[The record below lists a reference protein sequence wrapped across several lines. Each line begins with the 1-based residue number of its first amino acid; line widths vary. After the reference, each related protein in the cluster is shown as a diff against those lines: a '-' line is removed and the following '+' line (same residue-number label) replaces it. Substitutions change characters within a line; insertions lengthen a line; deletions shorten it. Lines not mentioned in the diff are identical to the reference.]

1 MIINNVSSSINSRN
15 YYKNKNIST
24 QSVKISTYP
33 YTVPFCGIKET
44 WDSLKKKTSGFWD
57 SFSKDEKPQ
66 ISEEE
71 AQFIEDYQKEES
83 AIKSKYEDK
92 IADIKDGFW
101 DGFINISE
109 RRRSKLREKMND
121 ELSVAHKYQ
130 DYFEKRENEVIELK
144 QKFLELA
151 KELNFSKEVIAN
163 FEAMQA
169 ASLKRREI
177 DERRK
182 SLGENFGF
190 HKIGGY
196 ETEKMALRANF
207 IDKLDDE
214 KAGKLLDVVLPN
226 AILFYGPTG
235 CGKTTFAEAFAQE
248 ADCAYE
254 LISCRGSQEFKEQQL
269 ISQLYGDDD
278 DIGVLEKAERRFKKT
293 NKRTIILIDE
303 FDRFFGRNVSSK
315 FINGLKVLLND
326 CSERSHVTFFL
337 TTNNP
342 QKIPYELRNS
352 HRAGIKINLDPPNR
366 QNVVMVIEHYLRN
379 SQVEDLNYALIL
391 DKLFKYAPDSV
402 YSNSH
407 IKTIC
412 EIATDRIKPMGQPLT
427 TQMFLQAIDEF
438 ENQEDNKD
446 LCRINKQYLLQ
457 YEDDKKK
464 V

>member
-1 MIINNVSSSINSRN
+1 MLINNVSNNINSK
-15 YYKNKNIST
+15 YYYQNKDTNK
-24 QSVKISTYP
+24 QSVKISTSS

-44 WDSLKKKTSGFWD
+44 WDTVKKKTSSFWD
-57 SFSKDEKPQ
+57 LFSKDEKPQ

-71 AQFIEDYQKEES
+71 AQFIEDYQKKES
-83 AIKSKYEDK
+83 EIKRKYEDE
-92 IADIKDGFW
+92 IAKIKDGFL
-101 DGFINISE
+101 DGFFHISE
-109 RRRSKLREKMND
+109 GKRNKLQTQMKN
-121 ELSVAHKYQ
+121 ELAVAHSFQ
-130 DYFEKRENEVIELK
+130 DAFEKREQEVIELK

-151 KELNFSKEVIAN
+151 KEFNFSREVIAN
-163 FEAMQA
+163 FEATQA

-196 ETEKMALRANF
+196 EAEKMALRANF

-214 KAGKLLDVVLPN
+214 KAGKLLDVALPN

-254 LISCRGSQEFKEQQL
+254 LISCRGEFKEQQL

-278 DIGVLEKAERRFKKT
+278 DIGILEKAERRFKKT

-303 FDRFFGRNVSSK
+303 FDRFFGKNVSSK
-315 FINGLKVLLND
+315 FINGLKKLFEV
-326 CSERSHVTFFL
+326 CSEEYHVTFFL

-342 QKIPYELRNS
+342 QKIPYELRNA
-352 HRAGIKINLDPPNR
+352 HRTGIIINLDPPNKK
-366 QNVVMVIEHYLRN
+366 NTISVIEHYLKN
-379 SQVEDLNYALIL
+379 TQVEELVYQLIL
-391 DKLFKYAPDSV
+391 DKLFQYAPDSV